1 MERKERTLLITLIA
15 NVILI
20 VLRFFLAGVSGS
32 IGLQA
37 NAWHSFADVFVSA
50 VVFAGLFIS
59 RIGAVKLKRA
69 VGKIEHILALFVSV
83 FIFYMGIEI
92 LFDALNNEGTELKY
106 VPFVAAGAFIG
117 IIINYFMARYKIYV
131 GEQTGSQSLV
141 ADGYHSKMDMYCS
154 IAVLAGLLGSLFGM
168 NSLDKI
174 SAIAAMVLII
184 LAGYEIFITNLRALI
199 HGHEEGAAQVH
210 SHGFPRLKSGKKIS
224 AIAALCLLFAYA
236 LSGVYVIRWDEAGIV
251 RRFGAVINP
260 SVGPGIH
267 YRLPAPFEK
276 VTVVKKDN
284 IQKIS
289 AGRQELLTGDTNLIT
304 VNMAVHYKVSD
315 VAAYAFQV
323 NNIDALLRSGAV
335 TSIRKIAGR
344 ENIDYLLTS
353 GKEAVEEEAKTL
365 LEQIIRRNN
374 TGITIVTVKL
384 TEAIPP
390 DSVQS
395 SFQDLASA
403 RQDQAIYINEA
414 IGYRNTVIPKANADA
429 YTQVQKADAYKTE
442 KINTAAGDALMFLER
457 QAAFSRSRQVNE
469 FRLYMEA
476 MDKVLPK
483 VQKILLGSKVKINN
497 AELWLTNNAKT
508 TNGGTN

>member
-15 NVILI
+15 NIILI
-20 VLRFFLAGVSGS
+20 ALRFFLADVSGS

-50 VVFAGLFIS
+50 VVFLGLFIS

-69 VGKIEHILALFVSV
+69 VGKIENVLALFVSV

-92 LFDALNNEGTELKY
+92 LFEALNNEGTELKY

-131 GEQTGSQSLV
+131 GEASGSQSLI

-154 IAVLAGLLGSLFGM
+154 IAVLIGLLGSLFGM

-174 SAIAAMVLII
+174 SAIVAMVLII
-184 LAGYEIFITNLRALI
+184 MAGYEIFINNLRSLI
-199 HGHEEGAAQVH
+199 HGHEEDAPQTH
-210 SHGFPRLKSGKKIS
+210 SHSLFHFKAGKKVYG
-224 AIAALCLLFAYA
+224 IAAICLLLAYG
-236 LSGVYVIRWDEAGIV
+236 LSGIYLIKWDEAGIV
-251 RRFGAVINP
+251 QRFGVVVKP
-260 SVGPGIH
+260 QVGPGIH

-276 VTVVKKDN
+276 VVIIKKDN
-284 IQKIS
+284 VQKIS
-289 AGRQELLTGDTNLIT
+289 TGRQELLTGDTNLIT
-304 VNMAVHYKVSD
+304 INMAVHYRVSD
-315 VAAYAFQV
+315 ITAYAFNV
-323 NNIDALLRSGAV
+323 NNIESLIRAGTI
-335 TSIRKIAGR
+335 TSIRQIAGR
-344 ENIDYLLTS
+344 QSIDYLLTS
-353 GKEAVEEEAKTL
+353 GKEAVEDEAKNL
-365 LEQIIRRNN
+365 LEKTLGANN
-374 TGITIVTVKL
+374 TGIDVVAVKL

-390 DSVQS
+390 DSVKS

-414 IGYRNTVIPKANADA
+414 IGYRNTIIPKANADA
-429 YTQVQKADAYKTE
+429 YTQVQTAAAYREE
-442 KINTAAGDALMFLER
+442 KIATAEGDAIMFTER
-457 QAAFSRSRQVNE
+457 QAAYARSRQITE

-476 MDKVLPK
+476 MDKILPN
-483 VQKILLGSKVKINN
+483 VRKILLGSRVKINN
-497 AELWLTNNAKT
+497 AELWLSDSNT